1 MNQNHS
7 RLKKK
12 FYAAGIPKICIN
24 MKKIQLEDV
33 YKSLKDEKYEI
44 KLSETVMKEAKEALD
59 RMLEYV

>member
-1 MNQNHS
+1 
-7 RLKKK
+7 
-12 FYAAGIPKICIN
+12 

-44 KLSETVMKEAKEALD
+44 ELSEKVIKEARKALD